1 MNSQESIKQSIDMAD
16 MVCMSYLADMSE
28 SELMIRPHAQCN
40 HLNWQVGHLIASEH
54 GMIEQIRPGTMPALP
69 SGFAGKYTKETASI
83 DDPSAFASKDELMST
98 YKAQRAG
105 TLAVLAKTSE
115 QEMEAKTGV
124 DYAPTV
130 GAVFVLQGSHWLMHC
145 GQWVIVRR
153 SLGKPIVI

>member
-1 MNSQESIKQSIDMAD
+1 
-16 MVCMSYLADMSE
+16 
-28 SELMIRPHAQCN
+28 
-40 HLNWQVGHLIASEH
+40 
-54 GMIEQIRPGTMPALP
+54 MPALP
-69 SGFAGKYTKETASI
+69 SGFAEKYTKETASI

-130 GAVFVLQGSHWLMHC
+130 GAMFVLQGSHWLMHC

>member
-1 MNSQESIKQSIDMAD
+1 MNSQESIKQSINMAD
-16 MVCMSYLADMSE
+16 MVCMSYLADMSD
-28 SELMIRPHAQCN
+28 SELMERPHSKCN

-54 GMIEQIRPGTMPALP
+54 SMIEQIRPGTMPALP
-69 SGFAGKYTKETASI
+69 SGFADKYKKETGGI
-83 DDPSAFASKDELMST
+83 DDPSAFCTKEELMST
-98 YKAQRAG
+98 YQAQRAG

-115 QEMEAKTGV
+115 SEMDAPTGV

-130 GAVFVLQGSHWLMHC
+130 GAMFVLQGSHWLMHC